1 MVVRTRLRGILFPL
15 MLYCVAG
22 GIGSY
27 FVWHA
32 INGERGLK
40 TNDEYERSITML
52 RGEYAAVQSERAQW
66 QHRIDLMRGETIDRD
81 LLEEEARVLLDRVHK
96 NDLVVFLSPRR

>member
-1 MVVRTRLRGILFPL
+1 MVVRTRLRGILFPVL
-15 MLYCVAG
+15 LYCVAG

-40 TNDEYERSITML
+40 TSGEYERTITLL
-52 RGEYAAVQSERAQW
+52 RAELGAVKSERDQW
-66 QHRIDLMRGETIDRD
+66 RRRIDLLRGDAIDKD

-96 NDLVVFLSPRR
+96 NDLVVFLPPRR

>member
-52 RGEYAAVQSERAQW
+52 RGEYAVAKSERVQW
-66 QHRIDLMRGETIDRD
+66 QHRIDLMRGESIDRD
-81 LLEEEARVLLDRVHK
+81 LLEEEARVLLDRAHK
-96 NDLVVFLSPRR
+96 NDLVIFLAARR

>member
-1 MVVRTRLRGILFPL
+1 MVIRTRLRGIIFPL

-40 TNDEYERSITML
+40 TNDEYQRKIADLTATL
-52 RGEYAAVQSERAQW
+52 NAAKLEKQQW
-66 QHRIDLMRGETIDRD
+66 AHRIDLLRGDTIDRD
-81 LLEEEARVLLDRVHK
+81 LLEEEARVILDRVHK
-96 NDLVVFLSPRR
+96 NDLVVFLTPAR

>member
-1 MVVRTRLRGILFPL
+1 MVVRTRLRGILFPVL
-15 MLYCVAG
+15 LYCVAG

-40 TNDEYERSITML
+40 TSGEYERTIALL
-52 RGEYAAVQSERAQW
+52 RAERDTVTSEREKW
-66 QHRIDLMRGETIDRD
+66 RRRIDLLRGDAIDKD
-81 LLEEEARVLLDRVHK
+81 LLEEEARLLLDRVHHG
-96 NDLVVFLSPRR
+96 DLVVFLPPQR

>member
-1 MVVRTRLRGILFPL
+1 MVIRTRLRGIIFPL

-40 TNDEYERSITML
+40 TNDEYRHKIAGLTAELT
-52 RGEYAAVQSERAQW
+52 AAKQEKQQW
-66 QHRIDLMRGETIDRD
+66 RHRIDLLSGETIDRD

-96 NDLVVFLSPRR
+96 NDLVVFLTPAR

>member
-1 MVVRTRLRGILFPL
+1 MVVRTRLRGILLPL
-15 MLYCVAG
+15 LLYCVAG

-40 TNDEYERSITML
+40 TSEEYERTIALL
-52 RGEYAAVQSERAQW
+52 RTEAAAAKGERMQW
-66 QHRIDLMRGETIDRD
+66 QHRIDLMRGEAIDRD
-81 LLEEEARVLLDRVHK
+81 LLEEEARVVLDRVHK
-96 NDLVVFLSPRR
+96 NDLVVFLSSRR

>member
-1 MVVRTRLRGILFPL
+1 MVVRTRLRGILLPL
-15 MLYCVAG
+15 LLYCVAG

-27 FVWHA
+27 FIWHA

-40 TNDEYERSITML
+40 TSEEYERTIALL
-52 RGEYAAVQSERAQW
+52 RTEYAAVETERLQW

-96 NDLVVFLSPRR
+96 NDLVVFLANRR